1 VNTLEVSTVLPN
13 QSIFF
18 RLLHEQKNILA
29 LKMSVTEGFG
39 PKNFDETFWRWFL
52 ALYLKE
58 ERGLGAASVG
68 ALAFACLLASTV
80 GTPVVGSMVDIAPS
94 PREFT

>member
-1 VNTLEVSTVLPN
+1 MNTLEVSTVLPN

-39 PKNFDETFWRWFL
+39 PKKIFKLDPAQQFH
-52 ALYLKE
+52 YLK
-58 ERGLGAASVG
+58 RSSFRL
-68 ALAFACLLASTV
+68 
-80 GTPVVGSMVDIAPS
+80 
-94 PREFT
+94 

>member
-39 PKNFDETFWRWFL
+39 PKKFETTTMYALIIVFCMTVDFSNGNRWDFDFSP
-52 ALYLKE
+52 KE
-58 ERGLGAASVG
+58 SA
-68 ALAFACLLASTV
+68 
-80 GTPVVGSMVDIAPS
+80 M
-94 PREFT
+94 